1 VVGRTSIT
9 RRRALVIGASAGLA
23 SLLSPLRSALALAA
37 RAPRAR
43 GFSLTVTPADFDGGR
58 TSRVLRAP
66 RRFDLLGV
74 RGSGEVEVRVRA
86 RGGGFSPWI
95 PLAAHGD
102 HAPDTGT
109 GERASDPVWTGGSHE
124 MQLRVPHAASRSLRV
139 HMVAVPASARR
150 RAAARTGRLRA
161 RAAQAPAPAPGTPP
175 PIIPRAAWGGDT
187 VPPRSPPSY
196 GAVQVAF
203 VHHTV
208 TANEYGPQ
216 DSPAIVLGIAKYH
229 RDTNGWND
237 IGYNFLVDQYGQV
250 FEGRAGGVDQ
260 PVVGAQ
266 AQGYNAQST
275 GVAHLGTY
283 TAVGISEPAMAATAQ
298 LLGWKMSLHGVPTE
312 GTVVLPSGG
321 GSLNR
326 YPAGTPVTFNRICGH
341 RDGDA
346 TTCPG
351 DVLYAQLATLRP
363 RATALAGP
371 ITAGPPAQVTLSVT
385 QPAVPYGQAAAFA
398 GMVTLPGGGPS
409 AGEFVDVQK
418 RGTTGAWV
426 TLARVPAGG
435 DGTWAATVPWR
446 RSGEVRARAA
456 SGVTSG
462 VASVA
467 VVAGVSVRLPSRRR
481 VRPGAVV
488 RLGGRVRP
496 GQPMRVLIEFRG
508 GDGRWRRV
516 RLITAHVE
524 STYWR
529 TAIPLRRPG
538 LYRLTARTAVPP
550 AAPVQAGPVL
560 IRVVRR

>member
-1 VVGRTSIT
+1 V
-9 RRRALVIGASAGLA
+9 
-23 SLLSPLRSALALAA
+23 RSATAFAA

-43 GFSLTVTPADFDGGR
+43 GFGMTVTPADFAGGR

-74 RGSGEVEVRVRA
+74 RGSGRVDVRVRA
-86 RGGGFSPWI
+86 RGGRWSAWI

-124 MQLRVPHAASRSLRV
+124 MQLRLASPALRSLRV

-150 RAAARTGRLRA
+150 RATARMGRFGV
-161 RAAQAPAPAPGTPP
+161 RAAQAPAPGTPP
-175 PIIPRAAWGGDT
+175 PITPRAAWGADS
-187 VPPRSPPSY
+187 VPPRSAPSY

-216 DSPAIVLGIAKYH
+216 ESPAIVLGIAKYH

-237 IGYNFLVDQYGQV
+237 IGYNFLVDQFGQV
-250 FEGRAGGVDQ
+250 FEGRAGGIDQ
-260 PVVGAQ
+260 AVVGAQ

-283 TAVGISEPAMAATAQ
+283 TAVGVSEPAMAATAQ

-326 YPAGTPVTFNRICGH
+326 YPAGTPVTFNRISGH

-346 TTCPG
+346 TSCPG
-351 DVLYAQLATLRP
+351 DALYAQLPALRT

-371 ITAGPPAQVTLSVT
+371 IVTGPPAQVTLSVT
-385 QPAVPYGQAAAFA
+385 QPAVPYGQPAAFA
-398 GMVTLPGGGPS
+398 GMVTLPGGGAS
-409 AGEFVDVQK
+409 AGELVALQK
-418 RGTTGAWV
+418 RGATGAWV
-426 TLARVPAGG
+426 TLARVAAGP
-435 DGTWAATVPWR
+435 DGTWAASLPWR
-446 RSGEVRARAA
+446 RSGQVRAKA
-456 SGVTSG
+456 SSGITSA

-467 VVAGVSVRLPSRRR
+467 VVASVSVRLPSRRR
-481 VRPGAVV
+481 VRPGSLV
-488 RLGGRVRP
+488 RLGGGVRP
-496 GQPMRVLIEFRG
+496 GQPMRVLIEFKG

-516 RLITAHVE
+516 RVIRARVQGT
-524 STYWR
+524 SWR
-529 TAIPLRRPG
+529 TEIPLRRPG

-550 AAPVQAGPVL
+550 AERVQAGSVL